1 MGNTFSPELSIIFKL
16 YQHMPL
22 SLQSEGEIPIP
33 NLMLSLP
40 FLMEFEEL

>member
-16 YQHMPL
+16 YQHI
-22 SLQSEGEIPIP
+22 SEGEIPIP